1 MLAREIHPKEH
12 AGLSPFRQYTAPM
25 LRFRETAARSDVGR
39 QRRRNEDRF
48 HVQPVPGLLLV
59 ADGLGGHNAGDVA
72 STIAVT
78 TCSETLTAL
87 GGALEPEQLRLAVA
101 EANAAIF
108 AAASNTPR
116 WFGMGTTLVAAAL
129 CQGRLAVAH
138 VGDSRLYRLRGGRLE
153 RLTRDHSFEEELLAR
168 GYSTTE
174 ALRRAESKALT
185 RALGPSLEVEIDLAS
200 FDVHSG
206 DVLLLC
212 SDGLTGLISD
222 EEIEAGL
229 ESGRLA
235 GHSLDSQAEALV
247 ALANQRGGHDNIT
260 VVLALC

>member
-1 MLAREIHPKEH
+1 
-12 AGLSPFRQYTAPM
+12 
-25 LRFRETAARSDVGR
+25 
-39 QRRRNEDRF
+39 
-48 HVQPVPGLLLV
+48 
-59 ADGLGGHNAGDVA
+59 
-72 STIAVT
+72 
-78 TCSETLTAL
+78 
-87 GGALEPEQLRLAVA
+87 
-101 EANAAIF
+101 
-108 AAASNTPR
+108 
-116 WFGMGTTLVAAAL
+116 MGTTLVAAAL

-153 RLTRDHSFEEELLAR
+153 RLTRDHSFEEELRAR

-212 SDGLTGLISD
+212 SDGLTGLIGD
-222 EEIEAGL
+222 EEIAAELEA
-229 ESGRLA
+229 GRLA
-235 GHSLDSQAEALV
+235 SRSLDLQAEALI